1 MFSEAIENFR
11 KDRDVKLESNE
22 KRRHGLVSEHSYY
35 ELGLKNYELLKLIR
49 SKLLWK
55 KKILFWVY
63 LGHKFWHLVQ
73 FYQSKIMLIVFS
85 LTSKTMIFM
94 EIYRKDVEKK

>member
-55 KKILFWVY
+55 KKKNYFGFI
-63 LGHKFWHLVQ
+63 
-73 FYQSKIMLIVFS
+73 
-85 LTSKTMIFM
+85 
-94 EIYRKDVEKK
+94 

>member
-22 KRRHGLVSEHSYY
+22 KRRHDLVSEHSYY

-55 KKILFWVY
+55 KKIISGLFRAQI
-63 LGHKFWHLVQ
+63 LAFGTIL
-73 FYQSKIMLIVFS
+73 SK
-85 LTSKTMIFM
+85 
-94 EIYRKDVEKK
+94 

>member
-11 KDRDVKLESNE
+11 KDRDVKLEPNE

-55 KKILFWVY
+55 KKKNYFGFI
-63 LGHKFWHLVQ
+63 
-73 FYQSKIMLIVFS
+73 
-85 LTSKTMIFM
+85 
-94 EIYRKDVEKK
+94 

>member
-11 KDRDVKLESNE
+11 KDRDVKLEPNE

-35 ELGLKNYELLKLIR
+35 ELGFKNYELLKLIR

-55 KKILFWVY
+55 KYIYISGLFRAQILAFGTI
-63 LGHKFWHLVQ
+63 L
-73 FYQSKIMLIVFS
+73 SK
-85 LTSKTMIFM
+85 
-94 EIYRKDVEKK
+94 